1 MMKDNDLLM
10 VVIAF
15 VIGFMLQGMMKNM
28 CGQRMLMEGKSRN
41 QYSDDRQRVEDVI
54 FGSGGTQLIEDKI
67 FGYGGAQRFEDE
79 LVTTNDEMFGN
90 STMDYDTNDMDIVID
105 NFIPGSTYMN

>member
-28 CGQRMLMEGKSRN
+28 CGQRRLKEGN
-41 QYSDDRQRVEDVI
+41 
-54 FGSGGTQLIEDKI
+54 
-67 FGYGGAQRFEDE
+67 
-79 LVTTNDEMFGN
+79 MFGDIWGN
-90 STMDYDTNDMDIVID
+90 HRSMDDEGYQWDNEIQNFSGKLRDRISGYETVHFDEQPLYEDTPDEGI
-105 NFIPGSTYMN
+105 FLPGSTYM

>member
-28 CGQRMLMEGKSRN
+28 CGQRRLMEGK
-41 QYSDDRQRVEDVI
+41 
-54 FGSGGTQLIEDKI
+54 KK
-67 FGYGGAQRFEDE
+67 
-79 LVTTNDEMFGN
+79 
-90 STMDYDTNDMDIVID
+90 
-105 NFIPGSTYMN
+105 TYMELTKVEREMMDQGFGAWS